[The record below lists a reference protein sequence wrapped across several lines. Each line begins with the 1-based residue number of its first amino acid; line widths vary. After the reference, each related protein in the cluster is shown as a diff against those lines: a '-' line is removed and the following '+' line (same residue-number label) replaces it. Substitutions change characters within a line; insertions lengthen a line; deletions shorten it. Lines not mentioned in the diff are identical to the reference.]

1 MCQKYSAFF
10 IIIIV
15 FASVGLFT
23 ITLLNMI
30 FSIKTY
36 KTDVFEYPTVEEYRE
51 ILKRTFIMDL
61 EFGEDLDKNDIF
73 GEYWRDPVNKW
84 RNTSMKIKR
93 KKFEI
98 EILKDVIWKE
108 DNCRLGYKK
117 CGLVNSN
124 DSLCLKLGENEAC
137 PINKIFIDNNET
149 FGNCKTF
156 KLGEKYIHFSNEEI
170 DDYFFMR
177 FNITDRSL
185 KTTLDKDSF
194 ENLHKYNPD
203 VWNYYGTAYLNAEYF
218 SLQNKENFEK
228 LIEDYKIITE
238 IYNRETIDDMN
249 EKMGNKTIMALGI
262 IIFVLTTFFIID
274 IGLYF
279 AFKNQKDGDCLKNA
293 DFSKGVSASQNP
305 CGAVCGL
312 LIAMICLA
320 TFWCF
325 FRYSCEPCLGRE
337 LNQKKLSIALLLI
350 FFPELILA
358 VLSMVFA
365 FMKKNKIDD
374 YLSMEYIDMFQN
386 ESVKSVQDSLDR
398 VIILIIVNIAI
409 FVLYPILVLIA
420 NKLKGDD
427 DYGTVK
433 NNIETSLSEYNQY

>member
-149 FGNCKTF
+149 FGNYKTF

-249 EKMGNKTIMALGI
+249 
-262 IIFVLTTFFIID
+262 
-274 IGLYF
+274 
-279 AFKNQKDGDCLKNA
+279 
-293 DFSKGVSASQNP
+293 
-305 CGAVCGL
+305 
-312 LIAMICLA
+312 
-320 TFWCF
+320 
-325 FRYSCEPCLGRE
+325 
-337 LNQKKLSIALLLI
+337 
-350 FFPELILA
+350 
-358 VLSMVFA
+358 
-365 FMKKNKIDD
+365 
-374 YLSMEYIDMFQN
+374 
-386 ESVKSVQDSLDR
+386 
-398 VIILIIVNIAI
+398 
-409 FVLYPILVLIA
+409 
-420 NKLKGDD
+420 
-427 DYGTVK
+427 
-433 NNIETSLSEYNQY
+433 